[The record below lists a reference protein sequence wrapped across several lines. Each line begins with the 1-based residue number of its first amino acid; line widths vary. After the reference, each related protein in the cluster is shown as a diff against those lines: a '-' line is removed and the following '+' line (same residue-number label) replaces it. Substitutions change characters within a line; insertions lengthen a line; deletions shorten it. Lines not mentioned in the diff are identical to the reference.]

1 MLVTN
6 KLLIYNNYLILL
18 VYLRMSQAKTLTENE
33 LKIVL
38 AVIDKGR
45 NSKRNR
51 LMILFSHWAG
61 MRVGEIASLKIGDVI
76 NEQGVAKDEIR
87 LSAEQTKGNKARI
100 VMLGE
105 KLRKEING
113 YCGQLKKADPTRPL
127 IASQKS
133 RNGFSA
139 NSLSQEFKKLYERA
153 GIAGASSH
161 SGRRSFITHLA
172 NKGIGVRVLQSLAG
186 HSSIAT
192 TQLYIDVNDE
202 MKRVA
207 VNLI

>member
-1 MLVTN
+1 
-6 KLLIYNNYLILL
+6 
-18 VYLRMSQAKTLTENE
+18 MSQAKTLTEND

-51 LMILFSHWAG
+51 LMVLFSHWAG

-76 NEQGVAKDEIR
+76 NEKGVAKDEIR

-139 NSLSQEFKKLYERA
+139 NSLSQEFKKLYARA

-161 SGRRSFITHLA
+161 SGRRSFITNLA

>member
-1 MLVTN
+1 MLVKN

-51 LMILFSHWAG
+51 LMVLFSHWAG

-76 NEQGVAKDEIR
+76 NEKGVAKDEIR

-127 IASQKS
+127 ITSQKS

-139 NSLSQEFKKLYERA
+139 NSLSQEFKKLYARA

>member
-1 MLVTN
+1 MLVFN
-6 KLLIYNNYLILL
+6 RFYH
-18 VYLRMSQAKTLTENE
+18 MAQAKTLTESE

-45 NSKRNR
+45 NPKRNR
-51 LMILFSHWAG
+51 LMILLGHWAG

-76 NEQGVAKDEIR
+76 NDKGIVNDEVR
-87 LSAEQTKGNKARI
+87 LTAEQTKGKKART

-105 KLRKEING
+105 RLRKEIALYLATLNK
-113 YCGQLKKADPTRPL
+113 LDSTRSL

-139 NSLSQEFKKLYERA
+139 NSLSQEFKKLYERS
-153 GIAGASSH
+153 GIVGASSH
-161 SGRRSFITHLA
+161 SGRRTFITNLA

-192 TQLYIDVNDE
+192 TQMYIDVNDE

>member
-1 MLVTN
+1 MFLFIS
-6 KLLIYNNYLILL
+6 LF
-18 VYLRMSQAKTLTENE
+18 RMSQAKTLSESE

-38 AVIDKGR
+38 AIIDKGR
-45 NSKRNR
+45 NPKRNR
-51 LMILFSHWAG
+51 LMVLLSHWAG
-61 MRVGEIASLKIGDVI
+61 MRVGEVAAVKIGDVLNDNGI
-76 NEQGVAKDEIR
+76 VNDEIR
-87 LSAEQTKGNKARI
+87 LSPEQTKGNKART
-100 VMLGE
+100 VMLGD
-105 KLRKEING
+105 KLRKEIAN
-113 YCGQLKKADPTRPL
+113 YCTNLNKLDSTRPL
-127 IASQKS
+127 IASQKC

-139 NSLSQEFKKLYERA
+139 NSLSQEFKKLYKRA
-153 GIAGASSH
+153 GIVGATSH
-161 SGRRSFITHLA
+161 SGRRTFITNLA

>member
-1 MLVTN
+1 
-6 KLLIYNNYLILL
+6 
-18 VYLRMSQAKTLTENE
+18 MSQAKTLTEHE
-33 LKIVL
+33 LKILL
-38 AVIDKGR
+38 AVISQGR
-45 NSKRNR
+45 NVKRNR
-51 LMILFSHWAG
+51 LMMLMSYWAG
-61 MRVGEIASLKIGDVI
+61 MRVGEIAALKIGDVL
-76 NEQGVAKDEIR
+76 NENGTVKDEIR
-87 LSAEQTKGNKARI
+87 LTPEQTKGNKART
-100 VMLGE
+100 VMLGD
-105 KLRKEING
+105 KLCKEIAN
-113 YCGQLKKADPTRPL
+113 YCSSLKKNDPTRPL

-153 GIAGASSH
+153 GISGATSH
-161 SGRRSFITHLA
+161 SGRRSFITNLA

>member
-1 MLVTN
+1 MP
-6 KLLIYNNYLILL
+6 
-18 VYLRMSQAKTLTENE
+18 QAKTMTESE
-33 LKIVL
+33 IKIVL

-45 NSKRNR
+45 HSKRNR
-51 LMILFSHWAG
+51 LMVLLSHWAG
-61 MRVGEIASLKIGDVI
+61 MRVGEIASLRIGDVI
-76 NEQGVAKDEIR
+76 NDKGTVNDEIR
-87 LSAEQTKGNKARI
+87 LTPEQTKGKKART

-105 KLRKEING
+105 RLRKEISLYLATLNK
-113 YCGQLKKADPTRPL
+113 LDPTRPL

-139 NSLSQEFKKLYERA
+139 NSLSQEFKKLYERS
-153 GIAGASSH
+153 GVTGASSH
-161 SGRRSFITHLA
+161 SGRRTFITNLA

-192 TQLYIDVNDE
+192 TQMYIDVNDE
-202 MKRVA
+202 MKRIA

>member
-18 VYLRMSQAKTLTENE
+18 VYLRMSQAKTLTEND

-51 LMILFSHWAG
+51 LMVLFSHWAG

-76 NEQGVAKDEIR
+76 NEKGVAKDEIR

-139 NSLSQEFKKLYERA
+139 NSLSQEFKKLYARA

-161 SGRRSFITHLA
+161 SGRRSFITNLA